1 MKPSRSSC
9 VAGLTAALSLA
20 HASMAGA
27 YSPPAAARA
36 ENTPLDLGKTA
47 AAHASGG
54 GTSGAGITRTL
65 LALVLVVGLI
75 YAVTW
80 VLRKLKRHEG
90 RAVGSGLESV
100 ASLPL
105 GPGRSLALVRAGSE
119 LVLVGVAE
127 QQVTPIR
134 RYSEDEAR
142 AAGLLGSDDELP
154 ARIDTLSHESARSL
168 SRSIGADLPPMERS
182 LQGVLE
188 TLRNWTVRS

>member
-1 MKPSRSSC
+1 
-9 VAGLTAALSLA
+9 
-20 HASMAGA
+20 MAGA
-27 YSPPAAARA
+27 YSAPAGARA
-36 ENTPLDLGKTA
+36 ENTPLDLGKTTA
-47 AAHASGG
+47 SHASGASA
-54 GTSGAGITRTL
+54 SGASITRTL
-65 LALVLVVGLI
+65 LGLVVVVALI

-80 VLRKLKRHEG
+80 VLRKLKRQEG
-90 RAVGSGLESV
+90 RVVGSGLESV

-142 AAGLLGSDDELP
+142 AAGLLGDDDLL
-154 ARIDTLSHESARSL
+154 ARIDTLTPDGARSL
-168 SRSIGADLPPMERS
+168 SRSIGADPPPTERS

-188 TLRNWTVRS
+188 ALRNWTVRS